1 LFALIVVGILFAR
14 VLLLG
19 ELVDQH
25 NPCALVI
32 MPLFMLLAIFLKPLS
47 WQTLLYQ
54 IISFFSKIS
63 ARIYLSDK
71 AFIKTKYL
79 QNYLD
84 LQSRVVPLFYSPIF
98 Y

>member
-1 LFALIVVGILFAR
+1 LFALIVVGIWFAR

-32 MPLFMLLAIFLKPLS
+32 MPLFMLLAIFLKTLS

-54 IISFFSKIS
+54 IISFFFQNK
-63 ARIYLSDK
+63 RQDLSLRLS
-71 AFIKTKYL
+71 FY
-79 QNYLD
+79 QN
-84 LQSRVVPLFYSPIF
+84 
-98 Y
+98 

>member
-1 LFALIVVGILFAR
+1 LFALIVVGIWFAR

-19 ELVDQH
+19 ELVDQP

-54 IISFFSKIS
+54 IISFVQNKSQN
-63 ARIYLSDK
+63 LSLRQS
-71 AFIKTKYL
+71 FY
-79 QNYLD
+79 QN
-84 LQSRVVPLFYSPIF
+84 
-98 Y
+98 

>member
-1 LFALIVVGILFAR
+1 

-19 ELVDQH
+19 ELVDPH

-54 IISFFSKIS
+54 IIFFQNKRQDLSLKQSF
-63 ARIYLSDK
+63 Y
-71 AFIKTKYL
+71 
-79 QNYLD
+79 QN
-84 LQSRVVPLFYSPIF
+84 
-98 Y
+98 

>member
-1 LFALIVVGILFAR
+1 LFALSVVGIWFAR
-14 VLLLG
+14 VLMLG

-54 IISFFSKIS
+54 IISFF
-63 ARIYLSDK
+63 
-71 AFIKTKYL
+71 
-79 QNYLD
+79 QNK
-84 LQSRVVPLFYSPIF
+84 R
-98 Y
+98 

>member
-1 LFALIVVGILFAR
+1 LFALIVVGIWFAR

-19 ELVDQH
+19 ELVDQL

-54 IISFFSKIS
+54 IVSFSKIS
-63 ARIYLSDK
+63 ARIYL
-71 AFIKTKYL
+71 
-79 QNYLD
+79 
-84 LQSRVVPLFYSPIF
+84 
-98 Y
+98 